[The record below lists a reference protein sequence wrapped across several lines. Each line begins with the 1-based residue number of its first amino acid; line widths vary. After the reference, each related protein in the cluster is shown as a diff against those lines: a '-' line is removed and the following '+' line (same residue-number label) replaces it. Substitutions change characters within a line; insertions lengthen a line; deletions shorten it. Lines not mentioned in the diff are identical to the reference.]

1 MDISFLQLPSHIYIK
16 KSQICCILKISFTL
30 YQKIPDIVSVLCHVA
45 LGPRVKLLI
54 ISLAGRRNALDLAPQ
69 LPPVAVHVILV
80 MVKSVER

>member
-1 MDISFLQLPSHIYIK
+1 MNNKFFFQHFETHISYIYKK

-80 MVKSVER
+80 NM